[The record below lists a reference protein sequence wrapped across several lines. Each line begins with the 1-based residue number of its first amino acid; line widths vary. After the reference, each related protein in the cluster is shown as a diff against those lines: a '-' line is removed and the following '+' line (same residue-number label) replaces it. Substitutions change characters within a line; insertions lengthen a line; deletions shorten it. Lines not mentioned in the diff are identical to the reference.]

1 MLFTELK
8 QKWHKTALGKS
19 IQVLPKQDQKKIFY
33 IAIIQIFLGFLD
45 LLGVLFIGLL
55 GAISVASL
63 DASEP
68 TNRIASILRLL
79 NISNFSF
86 RTQCL
91 ILAVA
96 AVIFLAGRTLLSI
109 FFTRR
114 ILYFLAHKGA
124 AISASLI
131 SRLLSQ
137 PLLKVQE
144 RTFQE
149 TVFAVTAGVDI
160 ITLSII
166 AASLVL
172 FADISLLVIM
182 IFGLFAVDF
191 IIAIVTLLLFSLIGY
206 MLYRI
211 MQVRAGDLG
220 VTARQTNIRTNEKIV
235 EVITSYRET
244 VVSNRRDFY
253 AREIGKLRYVF
264 AETSAEIAFVPFNSK
279 YVVAAAIVLGALLI
293 GGVQLILQDAS
304 QAVATLA
311 IFIAAGSRVAPAV
324 LRVQQGSVAIRRG
337 SRTAEPTFELIH
349 SLALLPLIENTGDA
363 IDVVHKGFIPEIQV
377 KNVSLTYPLKYKQA
391 ISDINLSIT
400 PGEFVAIVGPSG
412 AGKTSV
418 VDVLLGVLNPDSGS
432 VLISGLEPLK
442 TIAKWPGAIAY
453 VPQDV
458 VITSGTIREN
468 VALGYPKEVAT
479 DQLINSALEIAQLDD
494 FVNELPEGI
503 DTQVGERGAKI
514 SGGQRQRLG
523 IARAMFTRPHLL
535 ILDEA
540 TSSLDGATEVD
551 ISESIYALR
560 GSTTVVMIAHRL
572 STVRNADIVV
582 YLSDGKVLATGSFEE
597 VRKVVPEFD
606 RQATLMG
613 I

>member
-55 GAISVASL
+55 GAISVATL

-79 NISNFSF
+79 NISSFSF

-114 ILYFLAHKGA
+114 ILFFLAHKGA

-264 AETSAEIAFVPFNSK
+264 AESSAEIAFLPFISK
-279 YVVAAAIVLGALLI
+279 YVVEAAIVLGALLI

-391 ISDINLSIT
+391 ISDITLSIT

-582 YLSDGKVLATGSFEE
+582 YLSEGKVLATGSFEE